1 LFQSSASTSIWRSN
15 EKSLALSCSIRR
27 PKGASQPQCVETTS
41 SASPTIQGQRG
52 ARRRACLYGHLA
64 VSHALLPAVPRSRR
78 HAAVATTVSAQARRV
93 NLPTSQRQLLA
104 PLDSAQ
110 MACQARPR
118 PKLARG
124 SVANEP
130 TSFGRKELSRL
141 SIEIFS
147 VARTSLERRIRHGSS
162 RGTCGCLT
170 RFAARSTQRLTA
182 RLRRSIAFNKYRHD
196 PSAGRTLSF
205 GWRRYAQLS
214 FLDPKRK
221 IYCDPGAHPGMVL
234 RCPGVNARRWVIAD
248 WIPCRA
254 KKEQP
259 SSANRSSM

>member
-1 LFQSSASTSIWRSN
+1 MSLRAFGGQSRSAAGGSPVPPACGRRHHCLGASTAC
-15 EKSLALSCSIRR
+15 ELAYI
-27 PKGASQPQCVETTS
+27 ATTTTS
-41 SASPTIQGQRG
+41 SAGQRADG
-52 ARRRACLYGHLA
+52 LPSAAPAKTCSRVSCQRAYIIRATRA
-64 VSHALLPAVPRSRR
+64 VTPFDR
-78 HAAVATTVSAQARRV
+78 
-93 NLPTSQRQLLA
+93 
-104 PLDSAQ
+104 D
-110 MACQARPR
+110 
-118 PKLARG
+118 
-124 SVANEP
+124 
-130 TSFGRKELSRL
+130 
-141 SIEIFS
+141 FS

-221 IYCDPGAHPGMVL
+221 IYGDPGAHPGMVL